1 MDRSVW
7 PSNITKTTIA
17 YMVKVLPRYSL
28 SLQSENYTLV
38 TNESFAS
45 ARISGS
51 SNSKHC
57 VWKSIEMSDL
67 LLCFD
72 FGAIIQIMIRHKKS
86 HSYHL

>member
-45 ARISGS
+45 ARISGN
-51 SNSKHC
+51 SNSHTFLT
-57 VWKSIEMSDL
+57 KSVNTVFENQLKMSNL

-72 FGAIIQIMIRHKKS
+72 FGTKIQIVIS
-86 HSYHL
+86 H